1 MRKKERKKEGNDGED
16 RQKGEDR
23 ERERERERERD
34 IAYTC
39 MRPIACSVYQID
51 RWTERYHHDT

>member
-1 MRKKERKKEGNDGED
+1 MREKKRGKKREMMARIDRKG
-16 RQKGEDR
+16 RT
-23 ERERERERERD
+23 ERERERD
-34 IAYTC
+34 RAYTC

>member
-1 MRKKERKKEGNDGED
+1 MREKKRGKKREMMARIDRKG
-16 RQKGEDR
+16 RT
-23 ERERERERERD
+23 ERERERERD

>member
-16 RQKGEDR
+16 RQKGED
-23 ERERERERERD
+23 RERERERERD